1 MGLYFKVPVSQL
13 DLNSVPNNTVQIICI
28 VSPCIFVHL
37 VFHQIMHSYIL
48 LKYYHRQ
55 LLLLHVSLL
64 HVSIRTDH
72 HQGVLLVLAKL
83 LIKIIKL

>member
-1 MGLYFKVPVSQL
+1 MTLLFPAIKVK
-13 DLNSVPNNTVQIICI
+13 LNTY
-28 VSPCIFVHL
+28 L
-37 VFHQIMHSYIL
+37 VFHQLMHSYIL

-55 LLLLHVSLL
+55 LIYQHFSLL